1 MFMNTSALEAQMA
14 AFSLLTGVAV
24 TTIEMDRNAHRQL
37 YNHMIWQFY
46 SLLSCLQVTKELSY
60 LLNECM

>member
-1 MFMNTSALEAQMA
+1 MFMNMSALKAQMA
-14 AFSLLTGVAV
+14 ASSFLTCVAV

-37 YNHMIWQFY
+37 YNHMIWIY
-46 SLLSCLQVTKELSY
+46 SSLSCLQVTKELSY

>member
-14 AFSLLTGVAV
+14 ASSLLTGVSV

-46 SLLSCLQVTKELSY
+46 SLLSRLQVTKELSY